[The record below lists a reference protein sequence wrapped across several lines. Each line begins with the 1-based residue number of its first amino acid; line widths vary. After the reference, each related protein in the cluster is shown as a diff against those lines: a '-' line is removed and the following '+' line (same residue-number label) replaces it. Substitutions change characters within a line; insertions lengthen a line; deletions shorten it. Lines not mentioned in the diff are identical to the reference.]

1 MQEVFQKVPSVV
13 YVLTNPAMPG
23 ICKIG
28 KTRQEDVGTRLSQL
42 YTTGVPVPFSLEY
55 ACQVDDCDAVEDALH
70 TAFGP
75 SRVNPKREFFRIEP
89 EQAIAILK
97 LLNTAVDAT
106 AEASSEPTG
115 IDEQSLQAAKTLRSR
130 RPNLNF
136 EEMGIPN
143 GATLMCTRNDSV
155 VTVVNP
161 KKVDYEGE
169 QIGLS
174 VATARAM
181 GTDYNLNPGTY
192 WTYEGRTISD
202 IYNETYS
209 DGD

>member
-1 MQEVFQKVPSVV
+1 MPSVV

-28 KTRQEDVGTRLSQL
+28 KTRQEDVGTRLNQL

-55 ACQVDDCDAVEDALH
+55 ACQVDDCDAVEEALH
-70 TAFGP
+70 AAFGP
-75 SRVNPKREFFRIEP
+75 SRVNPKREFFRIDA

-106 AEASSEPTG
+106 QEVSSEPTG

-136 EEMGIPN
+136 EEMGIPI
-143 GATLMCTRNDSV
+143 GASLTCTRNDSV

-161 KKVDYEGE
+161 KKVNYEGDLM
-169 QIGLS
+169 GLS
-174 VATARAM
+174 VATARVM
-181 GTDYNLNPGTY
+181 GTDYNLNPGPY
-192 WTYEGRTISD
+192 WSYEGRTISE
-202 IYNETYS
+202 IYNETYAS
-209 DGD
+209 GD

>member
-1 MQEVFQKVPSVV
+1 MPSVV

-55 ACQVDDCDAVEDALH
+55 ACQVEDCDAVEEALH

-97 LLNTAVDAT
+97 LLNAAVDAT
-106 AEASSEPTG
+106 EQVSSEPTG

-136 EEMGIPN
+136 EEMGIPL
-143 GATLMCTRNDSV
+143 GSTLICTRRDATA
-155 VTVVNP
+155 TVVNP
-161 KKVDYEGE
+161 KKVSYEGE
-169 QIGLS
+169 QLGLS
-174 VATARAM
+174 VATARVM
-181 GTDYNLNPGTY
+181 GTDYNLNPGPY
-192 WTYEGRTISD
+192 WTYEGRTISE
-202 IYNETYS
+202 IYNETYGDS
-209 DGD
+209 D

>member
-1 MQEVFQKVPSVV
+1 MPSVV

-106 AEASSEPTG
+106 AEVSSEPTG
-115 IDEQSLQAAKTLRSR
+115 IDEQSLQAARTLRSR

-136 EEMGIPN
+136 EEMGIPI

-155 VTVVNP
+155 VTILNP

-174 VATARAM
+174 VATARVM
-181 GTDYNLNPGTY
+181 GTDYNLNPGPY
-192 WTYEGRTISD
+192 WTYEGRTISQ
-202 IYNETYS
+202 IYNQTYGDS
-209 DGD
+209 D